1 MQTGSSGFAFPK
13 RARLLK
19 SPDFREVLS
28 NGVRTAGRLFSATYY
43 LRPGET
49 ESRIGFAVGRAAG
62 NAVVRNRLRRRVRE
76 AVRLHRDRLQAGWWI
91 VLNPRRAALTAGFDE
106 LEREVERLF
115 TRCSR
120 P

>member
-1 MQTGSSGFAFPK
+1 M
-13 RARLLK
+13 RLLK
-19 SPDFREVLS
+19 TPEFQEVFTK
-28 NGVRTAGRLFSATYY
+28 GIRTAGRLFSAAYCQ
-43 LRPGET
+43 RPGET

-62 NAVVRNRLRRRVRE
+62 NAVIRNRLRRRVRE
-76 AVRLHRDRLQAGWWI
+76 AVRLHRGQLAPGWWI
-91 VLNPRRAALTAGFDE
+91 VLNPRRAALEVGFDE

>member
-1 MQTGSSGFAFPK
+1 
-13 RARLLK
+13 LLK
-19 SPDFREVLS
+19 TPEFREVFS
-28 NGVRTAGRLFSATYY
+28 KGIRSSGRLFAAACYR
-43 LRPGET
+43 RPEEA

-76 AVRLHRDRLQAGWWI
+76 AVRLHRSELQPGWWI
-91 VLNPRRAALTAGFDE
+91 VLNPRRAALDAGFDE

-115 TRCSR
+115 TRCSK

>member
-1 MQTGSSGFAFPK
+1 M
-13 RARLLK
+13 
-19 SPDFREVLS
+19 
-28 NGVRTAGRLFSATYY
+28 FSATYY

-76 AVRLHRDRLQAGWWI
+76 AVRLHRGQLQAGWRI